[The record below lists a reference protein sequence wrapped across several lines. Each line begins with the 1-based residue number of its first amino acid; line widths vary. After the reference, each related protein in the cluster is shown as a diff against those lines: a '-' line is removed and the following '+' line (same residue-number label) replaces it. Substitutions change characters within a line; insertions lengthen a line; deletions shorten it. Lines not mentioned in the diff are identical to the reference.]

1 MATPMARPKILLYET
16 MHEAGT
22 ELLKQ
27 HGDVVVAPAVDEA
40 TLVGVVK
47 DVDAI
52 VIRANGK
59 VSRAVLDAAPDLK
72 VVGRHGVGLENVDV
86 AGATER
92 GIWVVYTPDANSES
106 VAEHFVM
113 LALGL
118 SKRFLESDPAL
129 RAGQW
134 KVRYEHIGRELYGK
148 TLGVVGFGRIG
159 RTTARICRHGFGMP
173 VYYYDVVGAPPEVE
187 AETQAKRVSLDE
199 LLRSADYISL
209 NLPLTP
215 QTRHIIG
222 RDQVRM
228 MKPTAYLCNL
238 GRGPLW
244 DEAAVAEALGQRW
257 IAGAG
262 TDVFEEEPTAKD
274 NPLFAFRNFLCTPHM
289 AAHTDEAMRR
299 MSLVAEDIVAVLQ
312 HRAPRYP
319 ANQPKRQGKG

>member
-1 MATPMARPKILLYET
+1 VATPAARPKILLYEP

-22 ELLKQ
+22 ELLRQ
-27 HGDVVVAPAVDEA
+27 HGEVVVAPAVDET
-40 TLVGVVK
+40 TLLGVVQ
-47 DVDAI
+47 DIAAI

-59 VSRAVLDAAPDLK
+59 VSRAVLDAAPNLK
-72 VVGRHGVGLENVDV
+72 VIGRHGVGLENVDV
-86 AGATER
+86 AAATGK
-92 GIWVVYTPDANSES
+92 GIWVVYTPEANSES

-118 SKRFLESDPAL
+118 SKRLLESDPAL

-134 KVRYEHIGRELYGK
+134 KVRYEYIGRELYGK
-148 TLGVVGFGRIG
+148 TLGIVGFGRIG
-159 RTTARICRHGFGMP
+159 RTTARICHHGFGMP
-173 VYYYDVVGAPPEVE
+173 IHYYDMVPAPPEVE
-187 AETQAKRVSLDE
+187 AETRAKRGSLDE
-199 LLRSADYISL
+199 VLRSADYVSL

-215 QTRHIIG
+215 ETRHIIG
-222 RDQVRM
+222 REQIRL

-244 DEAAVAEALGQRW
+244 DEAAVAEALRQGW

-262 TDVFEEEPTAKD
+262 TDVFEAEPTARD
-274 NPLFAFRNFLCTPHM
+274 NPLFAFRNFLGTPHM

-312 HRAPRYP
+312 GRAPRYP
-319 ANQPKRQGKG
+319 ANQPKP

>member
-1 MATPMARPKILLYET
+1 MTTPATRPKILLYEP

-22 ELLKQ
+22 ELLKE
-27 HGDVVVAPAVDEA
+27 HGEVVVAPAVDEA

-59 VSRAVLDAAPDLK
+59 VSRAVLDAAPHLK
-72 VVGRHGVGLENVDV
+72 VIGRHGVGLENIDV
-86 AGATER
+86 AAATQK
-92 GIWVVYTPDANSES
+92 GVWVVYTPDANSES

-118 SKRFLESDPAL
+118 SKRLLESDPDL

-134 KVRYEHIGRELYGK
+134 KVRYEYIGRELYGK

-159 RTTARICRHGFGMP
+159 RTTARICHRGFGMP
-173 VYYYDVVGAPPEVE
+173 VLYYDVVPAPPEVE
-187 AETQAKRVSLDE
+187 AETKAKRASLEE
-199 LLRSADYISL
+199 LLRAADYVSL

-215 QTRHIIG
+215 QTRHTIG
-222 RDQVRM
+222 REQIRL
-228 MKPTAYLCNL
+228 MKPTAFLCNL

-244 DEAAVAEALGQRW
+244 DEAAVAEALQQRW

-262 TDVFEEEPTAKD
+262 TDVFEEEPTARD
-274 NPLFAFRNFLCTPHM
+274 NPLFGFRNFLCTPHM

-312 HRAPRYP
+312 GRAPRYP
-319 ANQPKRQGKG
+319 ANQPKP

>member
-1 MATPMARPKILLYET
+1 MTVQSEAFRILLYEP

-22 ELLKQ
+22 SLLER
-27 HGDVVVAPAVDEA
+27 HGIVRVAPALDEA
-40 TLVGVVK
+40 TLVSAVR
-47 DVDAI
+47 DADAI

-59 VSRAVLDAAPDLK
+59 VSRAVIEAAPKLK

-86 AGATER
+86 GAATER
-92 GIWVVYTPDANSES
+92 GICVVYTPEANSES
-106 VAEHFVM
+106 VAEHFVL
-113 LALGL
+113 LALTL
-118 SKRFLESDPAL
+118 SKRFLESDQDL
-129 RAGQW
+129 RAGKW
-134 KVRYEHIGRELYGK
+134 NVRYEHIGRELYGK

-159 RTTARICRHGFGMP
+159 RATARICHRGFGMP
-173 VYYYDVVGAPPEVE
+173 VLYSDVVGAPPEVE
-187 AETQAKRVSLDE
+187 AETRARRVSLEE
-199 LLRSADYISL
+199 LLHTADYVSM

-222 RDQVRM
+222 REQIRM

-244 DEAAVAEALGQRW
+244 DEKAVLEGLEQRR

-274 NPLFAFRNFLCTPHM
+274 NPLFRRRDFVCTPHM
-289 AAHTDEAMRR
+289 AAHTEEAMRR

-312 HRAPRYP
+312 GKEPRWP
-319 ANQPKRQGKG
+319 ANRPKR

>member
-1 MATPMARPKILLYET
+1 MATPTARPKILLYEP

-22 ELLKQ
+22 QLLKQ

-59 VSRAVLDAAPDLK
+59 VSRAVLDAAPNLK
-72 VVGRHGVGLENVDV
+72 VIGRHGVGLENVDV
-86 AGATER
+86 AGATEK
-92 GIWVVYTPDANSES
+92 GIWVVYTPDANTES

-113 LALGL
+113 LVLGL

-129 RAGQW
+129 RSGQW
-134 KVRYEHIGRELYGK
+134 KVRYEYIGRELYGK

-173 VYYYDVVGAPPEVE
+173 VLYSDVVAAPPEVE
-187 AETQAKRVSLDE
+187 AETQAKRVSLEE
-199 LLRSADYISL
+199 LLRSSDYVSL
-209 NLPLTP
+209 NLPLTL

-222 RDQVRM
+222 RDQVRL

-244 DEAAVAEALGQRW
+244 DEAAVVEALAQRW

-274 NPLFAFRNFLCTPHM
+274 NPLFAFPNFLCTPHM

-312 HRAPRYP
+312 RRAPRYP
-319 ANQPKRQGKG
+319 ANQPQR

>member
-1 MATPMARPKILLYET
+1 VSNSATRPKILLYEP
-16 MHEAGT
+16 MHAAGT
-22 ELLKQ
+22 DLLKQ

-40 TLVGVVK
+40 TLTGIVK
-47 DVDAI
+47 DIDAV

-59 VSRAVLDAAPDLK
+59 VSGAVMNAAPRLK
-72 VVGRHGVGLENVDV
+72 VIGRHGVGLENIDV
-86 AGATER
+86 AAATEK
-92 GIWVVYTPDANSES
+92 GIYVVYTPDANSES

-159 RTTARICRHGFGMP
+159 RTTARICHHGFGMP
-173 VYYYDVVGAPPEVE
+173 VRYFDVVPAAPEVE
-187 AETQAKRVSLDE
+187 AETRAKRVGLDE
-199 LLRSADYISL
+199 LLRSADYVSL

-215 QTRHIIG
+215 QTRHSIG
-222 RDQVRM
+222 RDQIRI

-244 DEAAVAEALGQRW
+244 DEAAVYEALENKW

-262 TDVFEEEPTAKD
+262 TDVFEQEPTAKD
-274 NPLFAFRNFLCTPHM
+274 NPLFRFRNFLCTPHM

-299 MSLVAEDIVAVLQ
+299 MSLVAEDILAVLQ
-312 HRAPRYP
+312 GRAPRYP
-319 ANQPKRQGKG
+319 ANQPKR